1 MSKYQFKS
9 NYVGLNLRAPSL
21 LKKQGP
27 VKQEINTMS
36 ESQDATG
43 GDRAA

>member
-1 MSKYQFKS
+1 MSKYQFKTNS
-9 NYVGLNLRAPSL
+9 LGLKLCTPSL

-27 VKQEINTMS
+27 VKQAINTTS

-43 GDRAA
+43 GDRTD